1 MSFLQ
6 IIFVNL
12 METFYSIIIFFIF
25 ALAIADLIVGVS
37 NDAVNF
43 LNSAIGSKA
52 IPMRTILVVAGVGV
66 LVGAVFSS
74 GLMEVARKGIFM
86 PELYYFDE
94 IIIIFLAVLVTDIL
108 LLDLFNS
115 FGIPISTTVLVVF
128 ELLGASVCLALLKM
142 NTDAGVDML
151 LSEYINVDKATDIS
165 IGILLSVVLAFI
177 IGAIIQYISRLIF
190 TFDYQQKP
198 TWFKALFGGVSL
210 AAITYFILIKG
221 LNSIQFIEDDFVD
234 VIKSN
239 SLIIIISSVVIWS
252 FLSWIVEEILK
263 INLFKFIIILGTF
276 ALALA
281 FAGNDLVNF
290 IGVSI
295 AAWQSFGLWFEAY
308 QATEILPS
316 DFSMKALS
324 GEVETPQYILIIAG
338 LIMVLTLWFSSKAQY
353 VVQTGVNLS
362 RQGEGEERFNANLL
376 SQKIVR
382 LFYFIG
388 IGVKTIIPKSFD
400 NFATSRFEKGKNQ
413 KIKQG
418 ITKPSFDMLRASINL
433 VLASVLISIATN
445 FTLPLSTTYITFMV
459 AMGTSFGD
467 KAWGRESAVYRVS
480 GVLNVIGSWLLT
492 AFIAFS
498 LAGLIAL
505 IIFYGEQY
513 AIGLLVIFVAFSL
526 IRSGIKHSKRIKSQ
540 KQNKRFNRSD
550 IITINDITAESSHNI
565 VSVIQGIDMRYT
577 DMVNNLGY
585 HDLSKLKK
593 ILKELPELE
602 NEIDDL
608 KDNVFYYIKS
618 LEDDTVEASKFYILT
633 LDYLQEMVQSM
644 AYMIRTSHKYVNNT
658 HRNLKFNQIREL
670 KGISRDLSAVFAHII
685 VVFEKNEF
693 DDIEL
698 LIQQKEELQEVVSD
712 LVKKQIE
719 RIRTTDMGQQ
729 NTKLYFGILLE
740 TKDMIIAGINLLN
753 LFYDYYTEA
762 KDEF

>member
-1 MSFLQ
+1 
-6 IIFVNL
+6 
-12 METFYSIIIFFIF
+12 METFYSIIIVLIF
-25 ALAIADLIVGVS
+25 ALAIADLVVGVS

-52 IPMRTILVVAGVGV
+52 IPLRTILAVAGFGV

-86 PELYYFDE
+86 PEMYYFDE
-94 IIIIFLAVLVTDIL
+94 IIIVFLAVLITDIL
-108 LLDLFNS
+108 LLDVFNS

-128 ELLGASVCLALLKM
+128 ELLGAAVCLALLKM
-142 NTDAGVDML
+142 NAGTGVDMV
-151 LSEYINVDKATDIS
+151 LSQYINVDKASDIS
-165 IGILLSVVLAFI
+165 LGILLSVVLAFVV
-177 IGAIIQYISRLIF
+177 GAIIQYISRLIF

-221 LNSIQFIEDDFVD
+221 INSIQFIDDDFVNI
-234 VIKSN
+234 VRAN
-239 SLIIIISSVVIWS
+239 TLLIIMSSIILWS

-263 INLFKFIIILGTF
+263 INLFKFIIVLGTF

-295 AAWQSFGLWFEAY
+295 AAWQSFELWFEAY
-308 QATEILPS
+308 QSTGILPS
-316 DFSMKALS
+316 EFSLKALS

-338 LIMVLTLWFSSKAQY
+338 LVMVLTLWFSSKAQY

-362 RQGEGEERFNANLL
+362 RQGEGEERFKANIL

-382 LFYFIG
+382 LSYYVG
-388 IGVKTIIPKSFD
+388 LGVKSIIPKSFD
-400 NFATSRFEKGKNQ
+400 QFASSRFEKGQSQRHKS
-413 KIKQG
+413 G

-492 AFIAFS
+492 ALIAFT

-505 IIFYGEQY
+505 VIYFGKQY
-513 AIGLLVIFVAFSL
+513 AIGLLVVFVAFSI
-526 IRSGIKHSKRIKSQ
+526 IRSAIKHSKRVKSQ

-565 VSVIQGIDMRYT
+565 VSVIKGIDARYT

-670 KGISRDLSAVFAHII
+670 KGISRDMSAVFAHII
-685 VVFEKNEF
+685 IVFEKNEF

-698 LIQQKEELQEVVSD
+698 LIQQKKELQEVVSD
-712 LVKKQIE
+712 LVQKQIE

-740 TKDMIIAGINLLN
+740 TKDMIIAGISLLN
-753 LFYDYYTEA
+753 LFYDYYIEA
-762 KDEF
+762 KEEF